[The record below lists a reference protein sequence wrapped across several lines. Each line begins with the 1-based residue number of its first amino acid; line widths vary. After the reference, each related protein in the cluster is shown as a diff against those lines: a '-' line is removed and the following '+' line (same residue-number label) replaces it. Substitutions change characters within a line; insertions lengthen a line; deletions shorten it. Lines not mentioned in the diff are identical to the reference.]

1 MTVNEKRGG
10 DSVSYAVK
18 VKREQMNE
26 LRRLTRKN
34 ETEMAKTIG
43 VSRGTYRRAME
54 GENVSAAFIAGA
66 SLGFQ
71 VPFDSLFYT
80 VETATKQA
88 A

>member
-1 MTVNEKRGG
+1 MQDRELHGG

-18 VKREQMNE
+18 VKREQMSE

-80 VETATKQA
+80 VETKAKQA

>member
-1 MTVNEKRGG
+1 M
-10 DSVSYAVK
+10 SYAVK
-18 VKREQMNE
+18 VKREQMSE
-26 LRRLTRKN
+26 LRRLARKN

-66 SLGFQ
+66 SLGFR

-80 VETATKQA
+80 VEMKTQQA

>member
-1 MTVNEKRGG
+1 M
-10 DSVSYAVK
+10 SYAVK
-18 VKREQMNE
+18 VKREQMSE

-66 SLGFQ
+66 SLGFH

-80 VETATKQA
+80 VETTAKQA

>member
-1 MTVNEKRGG
+1 MQGSELHGG

-18 VKREQMNE
+18 VKREQMSE

-66 SLGFQ
+66 SLGFR

-80 VETATKQA
+80 VEMKTKQA

>member
-1 MTVNEKRGG
+1 MTASELHGG

-18 VKREQMNE
+18 VKREQMSE

-66 SLGFQ
+66 SLGFR

-80 VETATKQA
+80 VEMKTKQA